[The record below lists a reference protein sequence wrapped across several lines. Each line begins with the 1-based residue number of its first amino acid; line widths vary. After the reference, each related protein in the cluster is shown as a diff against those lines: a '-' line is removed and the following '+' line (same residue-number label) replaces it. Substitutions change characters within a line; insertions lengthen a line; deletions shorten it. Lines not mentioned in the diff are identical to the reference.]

1 MTGDK
6 YFLFHF
12 SYCYVVIVN
21 LFLRFFSCS
30 ICTNAVDHM
39 DESTSEA
46 RECRD
51 NPCSFH
57 SSVFFLLGFFFSLS
71 SYISPHIRT
80 YIHNIQILNDRN
92 KEEQVISF
100 DLRFKIKRLSL
111 SSDHILLSCFVDCL
125 NSKIRSD
132 RVYHFSFIDIIEY

>member
-1 MTGDK
+1 MS
-6 YFLFHF
+6 YFYEKSFDDTRPIL
-12 SYCYVVIVN
+12 SSSNVIIVN
-21 LFLRFFSCS
+21 LFLRFFLFCS
-30 ICTNAVDHM
+30 ICTNGVDYM
-39 DESTSEA
+39 YESTSEA

-57 SSVFFLLGFFFSLS
+57 SSVFFLRGFFSPLS

-92 KEEQVISF
+92 KEEQVISC

-125 NSKIRSD
+125 SS
-132 RVYHFSFIDIIEY
+132 